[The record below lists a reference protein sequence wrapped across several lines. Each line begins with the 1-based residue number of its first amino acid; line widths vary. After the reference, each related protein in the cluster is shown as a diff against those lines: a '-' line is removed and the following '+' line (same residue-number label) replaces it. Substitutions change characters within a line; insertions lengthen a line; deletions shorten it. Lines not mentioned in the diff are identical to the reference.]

1 MDYRILELSPLEKLF
16 FYLISGAF
24 LLSVG
29 WLFYDSIKF
38 SLPLGFL
45 IIPAK
50 KYYIKILKEKRKSKL
65 TIQFRDLLYSISS
78 FISSGRSLGQS
89 LTESIDFWRGTYDDK
104 DMIIIE
110 LRWMTKR
117 MTEGKE
123 RDVDV
128 LRNFAERSDIRDIE
142 DLVMVCDTCKNTG
155 GNFTAA
161 VNKCAD
167 IIGDK
172 ISLEKDL
179 KMISSQKMFE
189 GRIVA
194 ITPFLIIFFIKIL
207 SPEYMMA
214 LSYTNQGRV
223 ISTIALIMIICSFIL
238 IERMND
244 IEL

>member
-1 MDYRILELSPLEKLF
+1 
-16 FYLISGAF
+16 
-24 LLSVG
+24 
-29 WLFYDSIKF
+29 
-38 SLPLGFL
+38 
-45 IIPAK
+45 
-50 KYYIKILKEKRKSKL
+50 
-65 TIQFRDLLYSISS
+65 
-78 FISSGRSLGQS
+78 
-89 LTESIDFWRGTYDDK
+89 
-104 DMIIIE
+104 
-110 LRWMTKR
+110 MTKR

-128 LRNFAERSDIRDIE
+128 LRNFAERSDIRDIK

-194 ITPFLIIFFIKIL
+194 ITPFLIIFFIKKNKMTHKTFL
-207 SPEYMMA
+207 
-214 LSYTNQGRV
+214 L
-223 ISTIALIMIICSFIL
+223 F
-238 IERMND
+238 
-244 IEL
+244 